1 MMRATFG
8 ILATLSLAATSLTA
22 QSKPLIK
29 VNVPFNFV
37 AGAKTLPAGEYQVQ
51 TERPNVVLIQSK
63 DSTSN
68 MNLVIAHSAQN
79 TQMNGVAALKFNR
92 YGDRYFLS
100 EIWTGSDLGRQLPKS
115 RAEKEQ
121 IAAVPAHQG
130 IVTLAA
136 ER

>member
-8 ILATLSLAATSLTA
+8 ILATLSLAATSLMA
-22 QSKPLIK
+22 QSKPLMK

-51 TERPNVVLIQSK
+51 AYQPHLVSIRSTDFKTSLNLI
-63 DSTSN
+63 SN
-68 MNLVIAHSAQN
+68 SAEN
-79 TQMNGVAALKFNR
+79 PQMNGVGALKFNR

-100 EIWTGSDLGRQLPKS
+100 EIWTGSNLGQELPKS

-121 IAAVPAHQG
+121 IAATPAHQG
-130 IVTLAA
+130 TVTLAA
-136 ER
+136 GR

>member
-8 ILATLSLAATSLTA
+8 ILATLSLAATSLVA

-37 AGAKTLPAGEYQVQ
+37 AGAKTLPAGEYQVH
-51 TERPNVVLIQSK
+51 TERPNVVLIQSM
-63 DSTSN
+63 DSKSN
-68 MNLVIAHSAQN
+68 MNLTAHSAEDRK
-79 TQMNGVAALKFNR
+79 MDGVAALRFNR

-100 EIWTGSDLGRQLPKS
+100 EIWTGSDVGRQLPKS

-121 IAAVPAHQG
+121 IAAVPTHQG

-136 ER
+136 GR

>member
-1 MMRATFG
+1 MIRATFG
-8 ILATLSLAATSLTA
+8 ILATLSLAATSLLA

-37 AGAKTLPAGEYQVQ
+37 AGAKTLPAGEYQVHS
-51 TERPNVVLIQSK
+51 ERPFLVSIQSI
-63 DSTSN
+63 DSKSN
-68 MNLVIAHSAQN
+68 MNLITHSAQDRH
-79 TQMNGVAALKFNR
+79 MDGVAALRFNR

-100 EIWTGSDLGRQLPKS
+100 EIWTGSDVGRQLPKS

-121 IAAVPAHQG
+121 IAAVPTHQG

>member
-1 MMRATFG
+1 MIRATFG
-8 ILATLSLAATSLTA
+8 ILATLSLAATSLLA

-37 AGAKTLPAGEYQVQ
+37 AGAKTLPAGEYQVN
-51 TERPNVVLIQSK
+51 TDRPNMVLIQSK

-68 MNLVIAHSAQN
+68 MNLLIAHSAQN

-92 YGDRYFLS
+92 YGERYFLS
-100 EIWTGSDLGRQLPKS
+100 EIWTGSDVGRQLPKS

-121 IAAVPAHQG
+121 IAAVPTHQG
-130 IVTLAA
+130 TVTLAA
-136 ER
+136 GR

>member
-1 MMRATFG
+1 MMKATFG

-37 AGAKTLPAGEYQVQ
+37 AGAKTLPAGEYRIR
-51 TERPNVVLIQSK
+51 TERPNVVWIQSMDLK
-63 DSTSN
+63 ST
-68 MNLVIAHSAQN
+68 MNLLANSAQN
-79 TQMNGVAALKFNR
+79 TQMHGVGALKFNR

-100 EIWTGSDLGRQLPKS
+100 EIWTGSDVGQQLPKS

-121 IAAVPAHQG
+121 IAAAPTHQG
-130 IVTLAA
+130 TATLAA

>member
-37 AGAKTLPAGEYQVQ
+37 AGAKTLPAGEYRVQ
-51 TERPNVVLIQSK
+51 TERPNVVLIQGLDSK
-63 DSTSN
+63 SN
-68 MNLVIAHSAQN
+68 MNLLAHSAQN
-79 TQMNGVAALKFNR
+79 TQMNGVGALKFNR

-100 EIWTGSDLGRQLPKS
+100 EIWTGSDVGQQLPKS

-121 IAAVPAHQG
+121 IGAAPTHQG
-130 IVTLAA
+130 TATLAA

>member
-1 MMRATFG
+1 MIRATFG
-8 ILATLSLAATSLTA
+8 ILATLSLAATSLLA

-37 AGAKTLPAGEYQVQ
+37 AGAKTLPAGEYQVD

-68 MNLVIAHSAQN
+68 MNLLIAHSAQN

-92 YGDRYFLS
+92 YGERYFLS
-100 EIWTGSDLGRQLPKS
+100 EIWTGSDVGRQLPKS

-121 IAAVPAHQG
+121 IAAVPTHQG
-130 IVTLAA
+130 TVTLAA
-136 ER
+136 GR

>member
-1 MMRATFG
+1 MIRATFG
-8 ILATLSLAATSLTA
+8 ILATLSLAATSLVA

-37 AGAKTLPAGEYQVQ
+37 AGAKTLPAGEYRVH
-51 TERPNVVLIQSK
+51 TERPNVVLIQSN

-68 MNLVIAHSAQN
+68 MNLLIAHSAEDRK
-79 TQMNGVAALKFNR
+79 MDGVAVLRFNR

-100 EIWTGSDLGRQLPKS
+100 EIWTGSDVGRQLPRS

-121 IAAVPAHQG
+121 IAALPTHQG
-130 IVTLAA
+130 SVTLAA

>member
-1 MMRATFG
+1 MIRATFG
-8 ILATLSLAATSLTA
+8 ILATLSLAATSLLA

-37 AGAKTLPAGEYQVQ
+37 AGAKTLPAGEYQVD

-68 MNLVIAHSAQN
+68 MNLLIAHSAQN

-92 YGDRYFLS
+92 YGERYFLS
-100 EIWTGSDLGRQLPKS
+100 EIWTGSDVGRQLPKS

-121 IAAVPAHQG
+121 IAAILTHQG
-130 IVTLAA
+130 TVTLAA
-136 ER
+136 GR